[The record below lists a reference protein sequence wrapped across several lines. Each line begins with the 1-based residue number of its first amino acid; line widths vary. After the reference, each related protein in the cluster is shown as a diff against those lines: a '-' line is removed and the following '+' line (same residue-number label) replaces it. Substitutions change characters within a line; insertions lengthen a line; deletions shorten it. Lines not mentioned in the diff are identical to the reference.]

1 MDFNAYSS
9 EVLEW
14 LEGVRKNR
22 GTDAEKTLMLCKN
35 IRDYAREQDDEKLL
49 GYAYYYSGETY
60 YLLNDVDKLFR
71 NLSCSLPYLEHSRQH
86 GLLARAYNILAITS
100 MNRGNAPF
108 AMDYYLNARMYCEKY
123 KLYDIG
129 IIININIGMLYN
141 NFGEYRQAE
150 KYLEQA
156 YDLLQK
162 NKEISEYYSYLL
174 NIYIGLGNSCFYQ
187 EEYMQAQEYALRA
200 KEVCSGH
207 LEELEQIAFA
217 CFEARLCNAM
227 GKKEEC
233 DRNIAIVQKVSDTRM
248 PILDIFDD
256 LYAYCEMLLDTR
268 KEEEFWKLVELL
280 EKMAREA
287 KIIYMQKRILT
298 LKIRYY
304 KRQEKNREYLQAC
317 GLFFELSEILEKEN
331 KYIMTCILDM
341 RYTLEETNHSR
352 KKMEKENRILLEQSQ
367 TDALTGIPNRYRLE
381 QHAQKVFEHAIAEKI
396 PVAVEILDIDYFK
409 QYNDNYGHQ
418 KGDLCICRVA
428 KEIQK
433 LAEKDDIFCA
443 RYGGDEF
450 ILIYEG

>member
-1 MDFNAYSS
+1 
-9 EVLEW
+9 
-14 LEGVRKNR
+14 
-22 GTDAEKTLMLCKN
+22 
-35 IRDYAREQDDEKLL
+35 
-49 GYAYYYSGETY
+49 
-60 YLLNDVDKLFR
+60 
-71 NLSCSLPYLEHSRQH
+71 
-86 GLLARAYNILAITS
+86 
-100 MNRGNAPF
+100 
-108 AMDYYLNARMYCEKY
+108 
-123 KLYDIG
+123 
-129 IIININIGMLYN
+129 
-141 NFGEYRQAE
+141 
-150 KYLEQA
+150 
-156 YDLLQK
+156 
-162 NKEISEYYSYLL
+162 
-174 NIYIGLGNSCFYQ
+174 
-187 EEYMQAQEYALRA
+187 
-200 KEVCSGH
+200 
-207 LEELEQIAFA
+207 
-217 CFEARLCNAM
+217 M

-268 KEEEFWKLVELL
+268 KEEEFWKLLELL

-409 QYNDNYGHQ
+409 QYNDCLLYTSR
-418 KGDLCICRVA
+418 CV
-428 KEIQK
+428 
-433 LAEKDDIFCA
+433 
-443 RYGGDEF
+443 
-450 ILIYEG
+450 